1 MIKQKKVLFISSSQH
16 FTEMFLKDFFEF
28 LPDNYQI
35 SLITNLESKIS
46 LPKKVYLYNVNISRK
61 INILNDFFSALR
73 ILFFTLK
80 IRPSFVITTT
90 PKCTIFGSLIKLFF
104 PGIKRIHI
112 YTGITW
118 TNMIGLK
125 KKLFIKIDKL
135 NIFFSTKVLFD
146 SKEQIYFLSDNGFNQ
161 SKFYLINNG
170 SIKGVN
176 SNIFFKYDLNKRN
189 ILRKRYNITPSSK
202 VILYMGRMDKEK
214 GILYLLDSFK
224 NIANNYKNILLLLVG
239 KDEMQISS
247 KLKLEYSAI
256 RKKIIYINHNSSP
269 EEIYNLAD
277 IFCLP
282 STREGFGNV
291 VIESSAVEI
300 PVVGSDI
307 YGLRSSLV
315 NELNGLTFKKNET
328 QDLTEKLIFLIENEH
343 IRKKLGE
350 NGRNFVKQYFNHKEV
365 NSSLEKLI
373 FS

>member
-16 FTEMFLKDFFEF
+16 FAEVFLKDFFEF
-28 LPDNYQI
+28 LSDNYQI
-35 SLITNLESKIS
+35 NLITNLEEKIY

-61 INILNDFFSALR
+61 INILNDLFSAIR
-73 ILFFTLK
+73 ILFLTFK

-90 PKCTIFGSLIKLFF
+90 PKCTIFGSLIKIFF
-104 PGIKRIHI
+104 PSIKRIHI

-118 TNMIGLK
+118 TNMNGLK

-135 NIFFSTKVLFD
+135 NIFLSTKVLFD
-146 SKEQIYFLSDNGFNQ
+146 SKEQIHFLSDHEFNQ
-161 SKFYLINNG
+161 SKFNLINNG

-176 SNIFFKYDLNKRN
+176 SNIFYKYNINKRN
-189 ILRKRYNITPSSK
+189 ILRKRYNIPLSSK
-202 VILYMGRMDKEK
+202 VILYMGRIDIEK
-214 GILYLLDSFK
+214 GILDLLDSFK

-239 KDEMQISS
+239 KDEMEINS
-247 KLKLEYSAI
+247 KLKLRYQAI
-256 RKKIIYINHNSSP
+256 RKKIIYLKHNKSP

-277 IFCLP
+277 ILCLP
-282 STREGFGNV
+282 SKREGFGNV

-315 NELNGLTFKKNET
+315 NELNGLTFKQNET
-328 QDLTEKLIFLIENEH
+328 KDLTEKLTFLIENEH

-350 NGRNFVKQYFNHKEV
+350 NGRKYVNKYFNHNDV

-373 FS
+373 FN